1 MSKTYSSAEQ
11 AYRAVKERILSGAL
25 AGGELISEGE
35 IAADLGTSRTPV
47 REAFLRLET
56 EGWMKLYP
64 KRGALV
70 APIPP
75 DEAEHVAHARYVVE
89 TAAVRSATANDPGM
103 LVEALRSSIRRQ
115 RELAAAGDLDGFA
128 VADTDFHRTY
138 VLAGGNPLLSGFYDS
153 LRERQRRMNSVAL
166 HRGPVDITRIIEQH
180 ARLADLVA
188 SSDVDGF
195 ADALVEHLSGVHQLE
210 LRGR

>member
-35 IAADLGTSRTPV
+35 IATDLGTSRTPV

-70 APIPP
+70 VPIPP

-89 TAAVRSATANDPGM
+89 TAAVRSATANDTGM
-103 LVEALRSSIRRQ
+103 LIEALRSSIERQ
-115 RELAAAGDLDGFA
+115 RDLAAAGDLDGFA

-166 HRGPVDITRIIEQH
+166 RRGPVDITRIIEQH
-180 ARLADLVA
+180 VRLADLVA
-188 SSDVDGF
+188 AADVDGF
-195 ADALVEHLSGVHQLE
+195 ADALVEHLSGVHQLQ
-210 LRGR
+210 LRSR

>member
-35 IAADLGTSRTPV
+35 IAAELGTSRTPV

-70 APIPP
+70 VPIPP
-75 DEAEHVAHARYVVE
+75 DEAEHVVHARYVVE
-89 TAAVRSATANDPGM
+89 TAAVRGATDTGM
-103 LVEALRSSIRRQ
+103 LVEALRSSIERQ

-128 VADTDFHRTY
+128 LADTDFHRTY

-166 HRGPVDITRIIEQH
+166 RRGPVDMTRIIEQH
-180 ARLADLVA
+180 ARLAELIA
-188 SSDVDGF
+188 AAEVDGF

-210 LRGR
+210 LRSR

>member
-11 AYRAVKERILSGAL
+11 AYREVKERILTGTL

-70 APIPP
+70 VPIPP
-75 DEAEHVAHARYVVE
+75 DEAEHVAYARYVVE
-89 TAAVRSATANDPGM
+89 AAAVRALASTDRTALTTQFRHSLD
-103 LVEALRSSIRRQ
+103 RQ
-115 RELAAAGDLDGFA
+115 RELAAAGDLDQFA
-128 VADTDFHRTY
+128 LVDTDFHRSY
-138 VLAGGNPLLSGFYDS
+138 VIAAGNPLLASFYDS

-166 HRGPVDITRIIEQH
+166 RRGPIDIDRIIEQH
-180 ARLADLVA
+180 AHLAGLIETGA
-188 SSDVDGF
+188 VDGF
-195 ADALVEHLSGVHQLE
+195 AVALAEHLSGVHQLE
-210 LRGR
+210 LKGL